1 MCQDCLLQHPGMTT
15 SIQKRKRLLVR
26 DTIWDAA
33 IALFD
38 KRGFDQ
44 TTVDDISKAAGVSRR
59 SFFRYFSSKDDL
71 LAQGMVT
78 YGEWLG
84 QAIEACPRDWSIAE
98 VIRKATSEA
107 SEMITTQPR
116 TRQVIRI
123 LEKSPAARQAQD
135 SAMSIVEYR
144 VTKAFSSRLKVRGKN
159 DFKPRLLALVTLSI
173 MKAAV
178 SVWSRSDRENMRVV
192 IREALPTLHQ
202 ALS

>member
-1 MCQDCLLQHPGMTT
+1 MTT
-15 SIQKRKRLLVR
+15 SIQKRKRILVR

-38 KRGFDQ
+38 KRGFEQ
-44 TTVDDISKAAGVSRR
+44 TTVDDIAKAAGVSRR
-59 SFFRYFSSKDDL
+59 SFFRYFSCKDDL
-71 LAQGMVT
+71 LAQGMIT

-84 QAIEACPRDWSIAE
+84 QAIEACPRNWTVAE
-98 VIRKATSEA
+98 VIRKATA
-107 SEMITTQPR
+107 DAAEMITAQPR

-123 LEKSPAARQAQD
+123 LDKSAAARHAQD
-135 SAMSIVEYR
+135 SPMSIVEYR
-144 VTKAFSSRLKVRGKN
+144 VTKAFSSRLRARGKN

-178 SVWSRSDRENMRVV
+178 SVWSRSDRENMRAV
-192 IREALPTLHQ
+192 IREALPILHQ

>member
-1 MCQDCLLQHPGMTT
+1 MVM
-15 SIQKRKRLLVR
+15 SIQRRKRLLVR

-38 KRGFDQ
+38 QRGFDK
-44 TTVDDISKAAGVSRR
+44 TTVDDIARAAGVSRR
-59 SFFRYFSSKDDL
+59 SFFRYFKSKDDL
-71 LAQGMVT
+71 LAQGMIT

-84 QAIEACPRDWSIAE
+84 QAIEACPLDWALAE
-98 VIRKATSEA
+98 VIRKATA
-107 SEMITTQPR
+107 DAAEMIASQPR

-123 LEKSPAARQAQD
+123 MEKSAAARHAQD
-135 SAMSIVEYR
+135 SPMSIVENR
-144 VTKAFSSRLKVRGKN
+144 VTKAFSSRLKKRGRN

-178 SVWSRSDRENMRVV
+178 SVWSRNERENMRVV

>member
-1 MCQDCLLQHPGMTT
+1 MTT

-26 DTIWDAA
+26 DTIWEAA

-38 KRGFDQ
+38 RRGFDR
-44 TTVDDISKAAGVSRR
+44 TTVDDIAKAAGVSRR

-71 LAQGMVT
+71 LAQGMIT

-84 QAIEACPRDWSIAE
+84 QAIEACPRSWPLAH
-98 VIRKATSEA
+98 VIRQATA
-107 SEMITTQPR
+107 DAAEMIATQPR

-135 SAMSIVEYR
+135 SPMSIVEQR
-144 VTKAFSSRLKVRGKN
+144 VTKAFSARLRVRGRN

-178 SVWSRSDRENMRVV
+178 SVWSRNSRGSMRVV
-192 IREALPTLHQ
+192 IREALPTLHE

>member
-1 MCQDCLLQHPGMTT
+1 MTT

-33 IALFD
+33 IVLFD

-44 TTVDDISKAAGVSRR
+44 TTVDEIATAAGVSRR
-59 SFFRYFSSKDDL
+59 SFFRYFASKDDL
-71 LAQGMVT
+71 LAQGMIT

-84 QAIEACPRDWSIAE
+84 QAIEACPRNWTVRE
-98 VIRKATSEA
+98 VIRKATA
-107 SEMITTQPR
+107 DAAEMITAQPR

-123 LEKSPAARQAQD
+123 LERSAAARHAQD
-135 SAMSIVEYR
+135 SPMSIVELR
-144 VTKAFSSRLKVRGKN
+144 VTQAFSCRLQTRGKN

-178 SVWSRSDRENMRVV
+178 SVWSRSGRENMRVV